1 MDDDFVHVAPPNEV
15 RISMSLSAAKEAVA
29 YNETCSMHAM
39 ASLKVDAVEED
50 ERAPM
55 ELIAVVDR
63 SGSMAGQKLATV
75 LKTLNFL
82 VNKGLRKDDTFGIVT
97 YDHNA
102 STALMPTKMDKDG
115 VAQARKAIA
124 SIVIGGTTNL
134 SGGLIEGIEHLAAMP
149 TVKGTMRAVLLFC
162 DGQANVGIEKR
173 EDIVA
178 AAKGAMGNQEI
189 VVHTFGFGSDA
200 DTDTLQAIA
209 TSAGGAYYFVEDTEA
224 IPLAFGD
231 ALGELSSVVAQNAKL
246 TVFWY
251 DSVPSLKVLSDYTT
265 RAGKTVD
272 GEDKSVVVELGD
284 LYGEEVKD
292 IVFEMSLGAET
303 VADNDGMKSTPLSV
317 RLDYFDVKEKDFRSR
332 HVLLKVWRPEKTPE
346 DQKVNLEL
354 DAAINRLRI
363 AESMKKAAELADAGD
378 LLAGTQ
384 VMRDAVAQAQRTPS
398 SGMPL
403 MQEMFSDVAALEEKY
418 KDAASYRSLGAGATK
433 SAAVAWH
440 SQKSSTHAAG
450 IYRGSSKGKARKEAS
465 ETVLGK
471 RGSDDD
477 DDNDDDDDDD
487 NDDNDDN
494 DDDNR
499 GCDTPDPIGRAEAPA
514 PKRQMTE
521 I

>member
-1 MDDDFVHVAPPNEV
+1 MATDEEFVHVAPPDEV
-15 RISMSLSAAKEAVA
+15 RISMSLSAEKEAVA

-75 LKTLNFL
+75 LKTLTFL

-97 YDHNA
+97 YDHIA

-115 VAQARKAIA
+115 IANAHKAIA
-124 SIVIGGTTNL
+124 SIFVGGTTNL
-134 SGGLIEGIEHLAAMP
+134 SGGLIQGIEHLTTMP

-162 DGQANVGIEKR
+162 DGQANAGIQGR
-173 EDIVA
+173 AAIVA
-178 AAKGAMGNQEI
+178 AAKGAMRNQEI

-200 DTDTLQAIA
+200 EVGTLQAIA
-209 TSAGGAYYFVEDTEA
+209 TSAGGAYYFVEDVES

-246 TVFWY
+246 TVEWY
-251 DSVPSLKVLSDYTT
+251 DSVTSLKVLSDYAA
-265 RAGKTVD
+265 RAAKKAN

-292 IVFEMSLGAET
+292 IVVEMSLGVKT
-303 VADNDGMKSTPLSV
+303 VADNDGMKSLPLSV

-332 HVLLKVWRPEKTPE
+332 RVLLPVWRPEKTPE

-354 DAAINRLRI
+354 DAAVNRLRI

-378 LLAGTQ
+378 YATGCQ
-384 VMRDAVAQAQRTPS
+384 VMRDAVITAGRTPS
-398 SGMPL
+398 SQMPV
-403 MQEMFSDVAALEEKY
+403 MQEMFDNVTSLQQNFEQPQ
-418 KDAASYRSLGAGATK
+418 YRSLAAASATSA
-433 SAAVAWH
+433 SAAWH
-440 SQKSSTHAAG
+440 AQKSSTHAAA

-465 ETVLGK
+465 DAVLGK

-477 DDNDDDDDDD
+477 DDDDD
-487 NDDNDDN
+487 
-494 DDDNR
+494 
-499 GCDTPDPIGRAEAPA
+499 TPGPIGNAPV
-514 PKRQMTE
+514 PKRQMTGA
-521 I
+521 

>member
-1 MDDDFVHVAPPNEV
+1 MDDDFVHVAPPGEV
-15 RISMSLSAAKEAVA
+15 RISMSLSAEKEAVA

-63 SGSMAGQKLATV
+63 SGSMAGQKLVTV

-82 VNKGLRKDDTFGIVT
+82 VDKGLRKDDTFGIVT

-134 SGGLIEGIEHLAAMP
+134 SGGLIEGIEHLTTMP

-173 EDIVA
+173 DDIVA

-209 TSAGGAYYFVEDTEA
+209 TSAGGAYYFVEDTES

-246 TVFWY
+246 TMEWY
-251 DSVPSLKVLSDYTT
+251 DCVTSLKVLSDYTT
-265 RAGKTVD
+265 RAAKKAN

-292 IVFEMSLGAET
+292 IVVEMSLGAI
-303 VADNDGMKSTPLSV
+303 VAPTESMPFSV
-317 RLDYFDVKEKDFRSR
+317 RLDYFDVKDKDFRSR
-332 HVLLKVWRPEKTPE
+332 HVHLPVSRPEKTAE

-378 LLAGTQ
+378 LEAGTQ
-384 VMRDAVAQAQRTPS
+384 VMRDAVAHAQRTPS

-450 IYRGSSKGKARKEAS
+450 YYRGASKGKARKEAS

-477 DDNDDDDDDD
+477 DDDDYENDDDDD
-487 NDDNDDN
+487 ND
-494 DDDNR
+494 NR
-499 GCDTPDPIGRAEAPA
+499 GCGTPDPIGRAEAPA